1 MHVIASREIDALFQL
16 IDDPDTEVY
25 STVCHRIVEIG
36 KGIIPNLEHLWENTI
51 NPDVQV
57 RIEQL
62 IHRLHY
68 QELTNDFTNWKKGSQ
83 DLLEG
88 ALLVA
93 RYHYP
98 ELDKA
103 DVLKELER
111 MRRSI
116 WLELSQF
123 LTPLEQANVFS
134 SIVFNY
140 HKLRGVETGYEHPEE
155 FLINKT
161 LEAKKGNGISNGII
175 YLILAELLDVQVR
188 AVRIPKQFI
197 LAHFEQQYELSG
209 EHPQIANRILFYIDP
224 LNGQIYSQK
233 DVDAYFTRMNI
244 PPAPAYFRA
253 QNSKSVI
260 IQLLDEFAKCFDN
273 DLNHYKLDELRQL
286 QALLQA

>member
-1 MHVIASREIDALFQL
+1 MIENREISALFQL
-16 IDDPDTEVY
+16 IDDPDADVY
-25 STVCHRIVEIG
+25 TTVSERIVSLG
-36 KGIIPNLEHLWENTI
+36 KGIIPNLENLWENTL
-51 NPDVQV
+51 NPDVQI

-68 QELTNDFTNWKKGSQ
+68 QELTQDFTNWKKGSQ

-98 ELDKA
+98 EFDRA

-116 WLELSQF
+116 WLELSQY

-140 HKLRGVETGYEHPEE
+140 HKLRGVETAYEHPEE

-161 LEAKKGNGISNGII
+161 LESKKGNGISNGII
-175 YLILAELLDVQVR
+175 YLVLCELLDIPVK
-188 AVRIPKQFI
+188 AIRIPRQFI
-197 LAHFEQQYELSG
+197 LAHFENQYELDG
-209 EHPQIANRILFYIDP
+209 VTPKIINRVLFYIDP

-233 DVDAYFTRMNI
+233 DVDGYFQRMNI

-253 QNSKSVI
+253 QSTNRVI
-260 IQLLDEFAKCFDN
+260 QQLLEELSKCFDN
-273 DLNHYKLDELRQL
+273 ELNQYKRDELTTLAQFI
-286 QALLQA
+286 AS

>member
-1 MHVIASREIDALFQL
+1 MIASREIDALFQL
-16 IDDPDTEVY
+16 IDDPDAEVY
-25 STVCHRIVEIG
+25 STVSHRIVEFG
-36 KGIIPNLEHLWENTI
+36 KGIIPNLENLWENTL
-51 NPDVQV
+51 NPDVQI

-62 IHRLHY
+62 IHRLHF

-98 ELDKA
+98 ELDKGN
-103 DVLKELER
+103 VLKELER
-111 MRRSI
+111 IRRSI
-116 WLELSQF
+116 WLELSQY

-134 SIVFNY
+134 SILFNY

-161 LEAKKGNGISNGII
+161 LESKKGNGISNGII
-175 YLILAELLDVQVR
+175 YLVLAELLDVPVK

-197 LAHFEQQYELSG
+197 LAHMEQQYDLSG
-209 EHPQIANRILFYIDP
+209 ETLQIANRILFYIDP

-233 DVDAYFTRMNI
+233 DVDAYFNRMNI
-244 PPAPAYFRA
+244 PPAPAYFRV
-253 QNSKSVI
+253 QNSKSII
-260 IQLLDEFAKCFDN
+260 IQLLQEFGKCFDN
-273 DLNHYKLDELRQL
+273 ELNQYKLNELRQL
-286 QALLQA
+286 QELLES

>member
-1 MHVIASREIDALFQL
+1 MNVIASREIDALFQL
-16 IDDPDTEVY
+16 IDDPDAEVY
-25 STVCHRIVEIG
+25 STVSHRIVEFG
-36 KGIIPNLEHLWENTI
+36 KGIIPNLENLWENTL
-51 NPDVQV
+51 NPDVQI

-62 IHRLHY
+62 IHRLHF

-98 ELDKA
+98 ELDKGN
-103 DVLKELER
+103 VLKELER
-111 MRRSI
+111 IRRSI
-116 WLELSQF
+116 WLELSQY

-134 SIVFNY
+134 SILFNY

-161 LEAKKGNGISNGII
+161 LESKKGNGISNGII
-175 YLILAELLDVQVR
+175 YLVLAELLDVPVK

-197 LAHFEQQYELSG
+197 LAHMEQQYDLSG
-209 EHPQIANRILFYIDP
+209 ETLQIANRILFYIDP

-233 DVDAYFTRMNI
+233 DVDAYFNRMNI
-244 PPAPAYFRA
+244 PPAPAYFRV
-253 QNSKSVI
+253 QNSKSII
-260 IQLLDEFAKCFDN
+260 IQLLQEFGKCFDN
-273 DLNHYKLDELRQL
+273 ELNQYKLNELRQL
-286 QALLQA
+286 QELLES